1 MYKLFTFLVIIEL
14 LLKKNLTIDVIT
26 ILDYDYANLLYS
38 QFAVKCDMT
47 STYVHRYRNRID
59 IIAQLLD
66 AASNPTTKT
75 KMMYKAMLSYEQ
87 LKEYLVMLTENDLIA
102 YDNPSRR
109 FTTTNKGYHFVKR
122 YEDLNNLIAPL
133 ATIVA
138 KE

>member
-1 MYKLFTFLVIIEL
+1 
-14 LLKKNLTIDVIT
+14 
-26 ILDYDYANLLYS
+26 
-38 QFAVKCDMT
+38 MT
-47 STYVHRYRNRID
+47 STYVHRYRNRVD

-109 FTTTNKGYHFVKR
+109 FTTTNKGYEFVKR
-122 YEDLNNLIAPL
+122 YEELNNLITPL